1 MATSEQQ
8 SLELLEKVLFK
19 LALTDDSQL
28 EPVLTSVLVPIIR
41 ELNTTSDKVR
51 NKVTTISNAQQE
63 KRLDQIRN
71 LKNFPLICFN

>member
-41 ELNTTSDKVR
+41 ELNTNSDKVR
-51 NKVTTISNAQQE
+51 NKVMNPPNGS
-63 KRLDQIRN
+63 L
-71 LKNFPLICFN
+71 

>member
-71 LKNFPLICFN
+71 LKNFPLICSN

>member
-41 ELNTTSDKVR
+41 ELNTSSDKVR
-51 NKVTTISNAQQE
+51 NKVTMISNAQQE
-63 KRLDQIRN
+63 KRLDQINN
-71 LKNFPLICFN
+71 LKNFPLLCFN